1 MNEKFIKTLLQI
13 QIQFKLLHWQTE
25 SYSEHKAFGKLYDNL
40 DGLIDDF
47 AEIMMGKYGRFDFN
61 SKFEMSLYDIDSIDV
76 LNLINSGINDIILL
90 SENLDPDYDTDLLN
104 LKDEIMALLNKGK
117 YLLTLK

>member
-47 AEIMMGKYGRFDFN
+47 AEIMMGKYGRFDFS
-61 SKFEMSLYDIDSIDV
+61 SKFEMSLYDIDSIDAV
-76 LNLINSGINDIILL
+76 SYTHLRAH
-90 SENLDPDYDTDLLN
+90 ET
-104 LKDEIMALLNKGK
+104 
-117 YLLTLK
+117 